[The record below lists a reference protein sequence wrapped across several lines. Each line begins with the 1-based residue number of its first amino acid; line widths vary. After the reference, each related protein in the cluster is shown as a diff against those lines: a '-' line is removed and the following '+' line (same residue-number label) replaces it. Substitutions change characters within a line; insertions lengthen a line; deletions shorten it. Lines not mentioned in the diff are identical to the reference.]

1 MATSSFYE
9 MLVIDTPEAAK
20 NLEAA
25 YDAAMKRG
33 PLVIEGPDIDE
44 LLRESEEFFRKNPNF
59 FKEAAARARERIIAR
74 GEEVPHMT
82 EEEWAYY
89 LGES

>member
-9 MLVIDTPEAAK
+9 MLVIDTPEAAR

-25 YDAAMKRG
+25 YDAAVKRG
-33 PLVIEGPDIDE
+33 PLVIEGPDIDDM
-44 LLRESEEFFRKNPNF
+44 LREGREFLKNNPNYL
-59 FKEAAARARERIIAR
+59 KEAAARARERIIAR

-82 EEEWAYY
+82 EEEWAEFI
-89 LGES
+89 GKS